1 VRSLLYRNEVSFR
14 VACISALEVV
24 TNRRYFAL
32 GVIPTT
38 GIPRKSVTSKPTA
51 AETSNP

>member
-1 VRSLLYRNEVSFR
+1 MRFLLYGNEVSTL

-38 GIPRKSVTSKPTA
+38 GIPRKSDTSKPA
-51 AETSNP
+51 ATETSNP